1 MLLQMCGVCGAPTGN
16 RPAICDRCA
25 AKRAEAKREA
35 VRYYDRHL
43 RDRRAAEFYRSG
55 AWRKARADYLRSI
68 GWLCEDCMD
77 EVRAGVRPMARVNVA
92 TDVHHVVPLAVD
104 WERRLDRT
112 NFRGLCDGH
121 HKGKRSDSAR
131 GRAGE
136 KVRDC
141 VVQDR
146 AGCLLQKKLPDE
158 DFGG

>member
-1 MLLQMCGVCGAPTGN
+1 MLLLMCKGCGAPTGN

-43 RDRRAAEFYRSG
+43 RDKRAAEFYRSA

-77 EVRAGVRPMARVNVA
+77 EVRAGARALERVNVA

-121 HKGKRSDSAR
+121 HKGKRSDFAR

-136 KVRDC
+136 KVRRSD
-141 VVQDR
+141 V
-146 AGCLLQKKLPDE
+146 
-158 DFGG
+158 